1 MPNLKTLASKDMAR
15 SSQTSSNSTIAN
27 IATNSADPKEVYIT
41 TRDAAGMLGVT
52 VRTIQN
58 WVDSGKL
65 FAKITLGGHRR
76 LLRSEVEALM
86 NQNMPQTDIS
96 NQNSSNKNSSHLQTS
111 SLEPALSNASKA
123 TGPLRVLV
131 VEDSPPLLDLYRLRF
146 STFNFPHT
154 LITAEDGVQG
164 LFKIGRY
171 YPQLVLMDLRMP
183 NMDGFQMLRSLQSM
197 PEATDIK
204 IIVITGL
211 PAADIL
217 ESGGLPPGIAL
228 LPKPV
233 PFDTLETLCMQRA
246 TELGLMGKIYT

>member
-1 MPNLKTLASKDMAR
+1 MSNLKSLVNKDMAMP
-15 SSQTSSNSTIAN
+15 SQAISNSTISSNAK
-27 IATNSADPKEVYIT
+27 AGKESYIT

-76 LLRSEVEALM
+76 LLLSEVEALM
-86 NQNMPQTDIS
+86 NQHSPQP
-96 NQNSSNKNSSHLQTS
+96 NSSNQKDTHLQKFAFDPTLIS
-111 SLEPALSNASKA
+111 S

-131 VEDSPPLLDLYRLRF
+131 VEDSPPLLDLYKLRF

-154 LITAEDGVQG
+154 LFTAEDGIQG

-183 NMDGFQMLRSLQSM
+183 NMNGFQMLRSLQSM
-197 PEATDIK
+197 PEVTDVK

-211 PAADIL
+211 HAADIV
-217 ESGGLPPGIAL
+217 ESGGLPSGVAI

-233 PFDTLETLCMQRA
+233 PFDTLETLCIQRA
-246 TELGLMGKIYT
+246 TELGLMGKMSG

>member
-1 MPNLKTLASKDMAR
+1 MSNHKTLVNPDMAMPLQAI
-15 SSQTSSNSTIAN
+15 SNSIISSNAK
-27 IATNSADPKEVYIT
+27 DGKESYIT

-65 FAKITLGGHRR
+65 FAKITMGGHRR
-76 LLRSEVEALM
+76 LLLSEVEALM
-86 NQNMPQTDIS
+86 NQHSPQPNDSI
-96 NQNSSNKNSSHLQTS
+96 QNDNNVPT
-111 SLEPALSNASKA
+111 LEFDPALISA

-131 VEDSPPLLDLYRLRF
+131 VEDSPPLLDLYKLRF
-146 STFNFPHT
+146 STFNFPHI
-154 LITAEDGVQG
+154 LFTAEDGIQG

-183 NMDGFQMLRSLQSM
+183 NMNGFQMLRSLQSM
-197 PEATDIK
+197 PEVTDTK

-211 PAADIL
+211 PAADII
-217 ESGGLPPGIAL
+217 ENGGLPPGVAI

-233 PFDTLETLCMQRA
+233 PFDTLETLCVQRA
-246 TELGLMGKIYT
+246 TELGLMGKMPA

>member
-1 MPNLKTLASKDMAR
+1 MSNFKTLVNRDMAIP
-15 SSQTSSNSTIAN
+15 SQDISNSIISSKSTDSN
-27 IATNSADPKEVYIT
+27 ENYIT
-41 TRDAAGMLGVT
+41 TRDAAVMLGVT

-76 LLRSEVEALM
+76 LLLSEVEALI
-86 NQNMPQTDIS
+86 NQHSPQPNA
-96 NQNSSNKNSSHLQTS
+96 NQKNNHLQTFA
-111 SLEPALSNASKA
+111 LDPALISA

-131 VEDSPPLLDLYRLRF
+131 VEDSQPLLDLYKLRF

-154 LITAEDGVQG
+154 LFTAEDGIEG

-183 NMDGFQMLRSLQSM
+183 NMNGFQMLRSLQSM
-197 PEATDIK
+197 PDVTDVK
-204 IIVITGL
+204 FIVITGL
-211 PAADIL
+211 PAAEIL
-217 ESGGLPPGIAL
+217 ESGGLPPGVAI

-233 PFDTLETLCMQRA
+233 PFDTLETLCIQRA
-246 TELGLMGKIYT
+246 TELGLMKL

>member
-1 MPNLKTLASKDMAR
+1 MSNLKTLLHQDMAMPSRAISNSNISSSSKDG
-15 SSQTSSNSTIAN
+15 
-27 IATNSADPKEVYIT
+27 KESYIT
-41 TRDAAGMLGVT
+41 TRDAAVMLGVT

-76 LLRSEVEALM
+76 LLLSEVEALM
-86 NQNMPQTDIS
+86 NQHSPQPNDS
-96 NQNSSNKNSSHLQTS
+96 NQKDNNLTT
-111 SLEPALSNASKA
+111 LAFDPALINT

-131 VEDSPPLLDLYRLRF
+131 VEDSPPLLDLYKLRF
-146 STFNFPHT
+146 STFNFPHI
-154 LITAEDGVQG
+154 LFTAEDGVQG

-183 NMDGFQMLRSLQSM
+183 NMNGFEMLRSLQSM
-197 PEATDIK
+197 SEVADIK

-211 PAADIL
+211 PAADII
-217 ESGGLPPGIAL
+217 ESGGLPPGVAI

-233 PFDTLETLCMQRA
+233 PFDTLEMLCIQRA
-246 TELGLMGKIYT
+246 TELGLMGKMTA

>member
-1 MPNLKTLASKDMAR
+1 MSKFKTLVNRDMAIP
-15 SSQTSSNSTIAN
+15 SQDISNSIISSKSTDSN
-27 IATNSADPKEVYIT
+27 ENYIT
-41 TRDAAGMLGVT
+41 TRDAAVMLGVT

-86 NQNMPQTDIS
+86 NQHLPQP
-96 NQNSSNKNSSHLQTS
+96 NSSNQKDNQLPTLVFDPTLIS
-111 SLEPALSNASKA
+111 A

-131 VEDSPPLLDLYRLRF
+131 VEDSQPLLDLYKLRF

-154 LITAEDGVQG
+154 LFTAEDGIEG

-183 NMDGFQMLRSLQSM
+183 NMNGFQMLRSLQSM
-197 PEATDIK
+197 PEVTDVK
-204 IIVITGL
+204 FIVITGL
-211 PAADIL
+211 PAAEIL
-217 ESGGLPPGIAL
+217 EIGGLPPGVAI

-233 PFDTLETLCMQRA
+233 PFDTLETLCIQRA
-246 TELGLMGKIYT
+246 TELGLMKL

>member
-1 MPNLKTLASKDMAR
+1 
-15 SSQTSSNSTIAN
+15 
-27 IATNSADPKEVYIT
+27 
-41 TRDAAGMLGVT
+41 MLGVT

-58 WVDSGKL
+58 WVDNGKL

-86 NQNMPQTDIS
+86 NQNTPQSSTANQKNNPLQIS
-96 NQNSSNKNSSHLQTS
+96 AFEPVLSS
-111 SLEPALSNASKA
+111 A

-131 VEDSPPLLDLYRLRF
+131 VEDSPPLLDLYKLRF

-154 LITAEDGVQG
+154 LFTAEDGVQG

-211 PAADIL
+211 PAADII

-246 TELGLMGKIYT
+246 TELGLIVKKYA